1 MRHMVLAIIVAAGTC
16 FVGALG
22 ATASPANGNALLK
35 AADHVNSV
43 TAVAEG
49 CGRGWHRNRWG
60 HCVP

>member
-1 MRHMVLAIIVAAGTC
+1 MRYMVLAIVIAAGIC
-16 FVGALG
+16 FVGTMG
-22 ATASPANGNALLK
+22 ASASPANGNALLK
-35 AADHVNSV
+35 AADYTNST